1 MPTWQVALLVVLSV
15 CLLWAVLGYVH
26 PRNRAAKSFRSH
38 VPKVGL
44 PCHALHAVQLG

>member
-1 MPTWQVALLVVLSV
+1 MPTWQVAVLVVLSV

-38 VPKVGL
+38 VPKVGCRAMRCM
-44 PCHALHAVQLG
+44 PCS